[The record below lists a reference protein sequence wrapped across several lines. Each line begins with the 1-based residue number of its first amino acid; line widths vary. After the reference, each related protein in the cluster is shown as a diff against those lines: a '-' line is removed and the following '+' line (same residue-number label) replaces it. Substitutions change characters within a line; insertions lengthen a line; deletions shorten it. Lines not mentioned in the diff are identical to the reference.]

1 MTRPTW
7 RTAGAR
13 IVVCAFVW
21 TAAAIGGVLCTVT
34 GMGAQVPARTPDD
47 APSAD
52 FGWALETMDG
62 RQQTLEAFR
71 GRVVVINAWATWCEP
86 CVAELRSFTAL
97 RAAVPDSGLVFALVA
112 SQRRE
117 PVAAFIRRRR
127 LALPVYLELTPAPRV
142 YDFNAV
148 PTTWIID
155 RTGRIAFR
163 HRGAMRW
170 DTDAVQALLRALLA
184 EPVAHGNRAGARP

>member
-1 MTRPTW
+1 
-7 RTAGAR
+7 
-13 IVVCAFVW
+13 
-21 TAAAIGGVLCTVT
+21 
-34 GMGAQVPARTPDD
+34 MGAQVPARTPDD

-52 FGWALETMDG
+52 FGWTLQTMDG

-112 SQRRE
+112 AQRRE